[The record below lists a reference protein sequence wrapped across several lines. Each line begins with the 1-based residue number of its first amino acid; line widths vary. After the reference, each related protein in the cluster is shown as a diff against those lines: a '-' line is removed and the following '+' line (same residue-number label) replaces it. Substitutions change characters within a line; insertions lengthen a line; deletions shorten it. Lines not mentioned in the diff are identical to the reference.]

1 MIGMKLIQHE
11 RFEFVV
17 KLIKK
22 GKSTYIIHETLKSM
36 GITDLGYTVIDN
48 FKKVMFDEALRRY
61 LLENMDKI
69 AEKNR
74 EKIIELIPKMKQE
87 IKKTE
92 VKKTKEDEKKTKKI
106 AKKTKN
112 KVKKQEKK
120 EKEVKEVLKKE
131 RKNIDRPSIGKKR
144 KNTTTQVSTVTI
156 TDKELDILQMR
167 DEAIENMKTGIKV
180 LDKIIAKAK
189 TITID
194 FEELEKLIKSEKNYV
209 TLNMMALADL
219 KIKFFKVANESV
231 SIQNRMINDETN
243 RLIALANERR
253 EQETAM
259 NNEESIFKRIQRD
272 EERFIEADYS
282 RK

>member
-1 MIGMKLIQHE
+1 MKLIQHE